1 MDYHQKSPGQPATEG
16 SVTGKFAWLEV
27 VWPPLLVVGM
37 AAVLIWAVR
46 SSHDSTPTASPSRT
60 GTVTGKS
67 FRNSL
72 GMEMIHVAAGKF
84 RMGAEDGTRSA
95 FPEEHPAHA
104 VTVRPFYISRHEVTQ
119 AQWQALIGSNPS
131 RFRDPLRPV
140 EHVSWLDAMA
150 FIREL
155 NRREGAHYRLP
166 TEAEWEYAARAGV
179 ADGRLFSKDE
189 LTRVAWFAGNAGS
202 STHHVGKK
210 AANALGLYDMLGNVW
225 EWVQDCWH
233 ENYQGAPSD
242 DREWQQVQCG
252 RRVLRGGAWDSEA
265 PYTQPTVR
273 GSAAPELGDIDVG
286 FRLVRTP

>member
-1 MDYHQKSPGQPATEG
+1 
-16 SVTGKFAWLEV
+16 VTGKFAWLEV
-27 VWPPLLVVGM
+27 IWPPLLVVGI
-37 AAVLIWAVR
+37 AAVLIWVAR
-46 SSHDSTPTASPSRT
+46 SHEGAPAASASRAGT
-60 GTVTGKS
+60 GTGQT

-72 GMEMIHVAAGKF
+72 GMVMIRVAAGKY
-84 RMGAEDGTRSA
+84 RMGAENGTRSA
-95 FPEEHPAHA
+95 FPEEHPAHD
-104 VTVRPFYISRHEVTQ
+104 VTIRPFFISRREVTQ
-119 AQWQALIGSNPS
+119 AQWQALMGSNPS

-140 EHVSWLDAMA
+140 EHVSWLDAIT

-166 TEAEWEYAARAGV
+166 TEAEWEYAAQAGV
-179 ADGRLFSKDE
+179 ANGRLLNKAE
-189 LTRVAWFAGNAGS
+189 LRRVAWFADNAGS

-233 ENYQGAPSD
+233 NSYQGAPGD
-242 DREWQQVQCG
+242 DREWQQLQCG
-252 RRVLRGGAWDSEA
+252 QRVLRGGAWDSDA
-265 PYTQPTVR
+265 AYTQPTVR